1 MKKVKSQN
9 RLGVSALI
17 LLISGFVCKSLGA
30 LFRLPLTN
38 LIGIEGI
45 GIFQLI
51 MSLYAFALVLTSG
64 GITNS
69 LSKLI
74 SGQEQEEK
82 MPR

>member
-1 MKKVKSQN
+1 MSKSKSKN
-9 RLGVSALI
+9 HLGISALI
-17 LLISGFVCKSLGA
+17 LLVSGLVCKSLGA

-51 MSLYAFALVLTSG
+51 MSLYAFDLVLTCG

-74 SGQEQEEK
+74 SASIARG
-82 MPR
+82 